1 MDEAIRNLLDVLEEA
16 ESSGVPLTDTDIRE
30 RLFDVVDQGF
40 IHEKSDY
47 EAPRNLLDDCGGTE
61 EQKAKVCQAFS
72 VFLKFARQHAA
83 AVGLNTPEKR
93 EMAFL
98 SCRVTSSSS
107 ATDVCEF
114 FGAP

>member
-1 MDEAIRNLLDVLEEA
+1 MDEAIRNLLDVLEAA
-16 ESSGVPLTDTDIRE
+16 EYAETPLTDTDIRE

-40 IHEKSDY
+40 IHDVPGY
-47 EAPRNLLDDCGGTE
+47 EVPQGLLDDCGGAE
-61 EQKAKVCQAFS
+61 DQKATVRGALS

-83 AVGLNTPEKR
+83 AVGLNTADKR
-93 EMAFL
+93 EAAFL
-98 SCRVTSSSS
+98 NCRVTSSSS